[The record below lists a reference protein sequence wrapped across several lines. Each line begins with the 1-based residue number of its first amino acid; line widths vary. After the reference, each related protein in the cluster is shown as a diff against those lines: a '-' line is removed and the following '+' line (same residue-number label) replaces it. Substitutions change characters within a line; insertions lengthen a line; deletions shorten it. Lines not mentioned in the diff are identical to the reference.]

1 MKVYDYFRSSA
12 AFRLR
17 IGLNLKGLNPER
29 VFIHLRKGE
38 QRGEAFRAV
47 NPQGL
52 VPALIDGG
60 HVLTQSLAILEY
72 LDETHP
78 NPPFLPKDAAGRAHA
93 RAIALAIACDI
104 HPLNNLRVLNYLRDQ
119 LQVNQAAQDDWYRHW
134 VAEGFAAI
142 ERMLHGKG
150 AYCHGD
156 QPGLADICL
165 VPQVFNANRVNTPLA
180 PYPKLMRVFDA
191 CMKLPAFDRAQP
203 AKQPDAEA

>member
-1 MKVYDYFRSSA
+1 MKIYDYFRSSA

-38 QRGEAFRAV
+38 QRGEPYRKV

-52 VPALIDGG
+52 VPAMIDGG

-78 NPPFLPKDAAGRAHA
+78 EPAFLPQDAVGRAQV
-93 RAIALAIACDI
+93 RAMALAIACDI
-104 HPLNNLRVLNYLRDQ
+104 HPLNNTRVLGYLRDR
-119 LQVNQAAQDDWYRHW
+119 LKLDQAAQDEWYRHW
-134 VAEGFAAI
+134 VSEGFAAI
-142 ERMLHGKG
+142 EQMLHHPG

-156 QPGLADICL
+156 RPGLADICL
-165 VPQVFNANRVNTPLA
+165 VPQVFNAKRVDTPLA
-180 PYPKLMRVFDA
+180 PYPKLMRVFEA
-191 CMKLPAFDRAQP
+191 LMKLPAFDRAQP
-203 AKQPDAEA
+203 SKQPDAEA